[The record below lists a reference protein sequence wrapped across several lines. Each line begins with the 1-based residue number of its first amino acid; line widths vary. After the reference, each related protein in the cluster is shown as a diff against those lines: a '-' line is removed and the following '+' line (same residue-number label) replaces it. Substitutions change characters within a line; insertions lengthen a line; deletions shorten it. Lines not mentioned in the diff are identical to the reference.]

1 MTIRIA
7 TLFGLIASALAGAN
21 AAAAGGADPKVE
33 RSWLM
38 MVTTQ
43 NTDPTKEAEFNAWYD
58 DVDIPDVLKVPGY
71 LRARRGLE
79 QRVPGFSSPEAEQ
92 RPINYV
98 ALYDIESRAIDKT
111 IIDMLMASWGMEK
124 SHHSTDLLKVTERVY
139 FHQYSPAYRTRG
151 ARSSEMNRY
160 IYMTRFDCCTDAGAR
175 KRFDHW
181 YSKTY
186 LPAVLA
192 SARVISATRYE
203 LYRVLMD
210 KPLAMPN
217 FLNVYEIEATS
228 AQQGMR
234 DMRNALERVSDADP
248 MKGPIVAASSSIFR
262 MIADVARPTSP

>member
-1 MTIRIA
+1 MTTRIA
-7 TLFGLIASALAGAN
+7 ALLWLIASVFAGTN
-21 AAAAGGADPKVE
+21 AAAAGADSVVQ

-71 LRARRGLE
+71 MRARRGLE

-139 FHQYSPAYRTRG
+139 FHQYSPAYRTTPG
-151 ARSSEMNRY
+151 RSSEMNRY

-181 YSKTY
+181 YTKTY

-192 SARVISATRYE
+192 SARVASATRYE

-210 KPLAMPN
+210 RPLAMPN
-217 FLNVYEIEATS
+217 FLNVYEIEAAS
-228 AQQGMR
+228 AEQAMQN
-234 DMRNALERVSDADP
+234 MRNALERVSDADP
-248 MKGPIVAASSSIFR
+248 MKGTIAGASPSIFR
-262 MIADVARPTSP
+262 KISDVARPASR